1 MKENSPNLKKKVIN
15 SEEKQIIQLK
25 SKISKMSYEEC
36 LKQLDEIL
44 HGLQN
49 DSISIDNLYKD
60 YIRGN
65 ILLEHCQTLLK
76 KLEQDVTQINS
87 ESFIE

>member
-1 MKENSPNLKKKVIN
+1 MKENLPNPKKKIMN
-15 SEEKQIIQLK
+15 SDEKQIIQFK

-36 LKQLDEIL
+36 LKELDKIL

-49 DSISIDNLYKD
+49 DSIPIDNLYKD

-65 ILLEHCQTLLK
+65 ILLEHCQKLLK
-76 KLEQDVTQINS
+76 KIEQDVVQINS
-87 ESFIE
+87 ETFLN